1 MKMKKMFVLLIT
13 MLLSS
18 CQISSNSETQSEQ
31 ISDSISTIE
40 SISNSDVLS
49 DESSLI
55 EDIPSE
61 SEESSMPTSETIEES
76 ASEEIEDIYYVDG
89 LPSNLF
95 VTEVNDYMKFL
106 YIEPEDCYY
115 AECNLPKP
123 APEYIEEIV
132 FPNVYDDGIHGL
144 KRVKHASGV
153 FWAYESTIGKII
165 ISEGIETIRS
175 YGYSHRDESWKYNNG
190 NILYFLCSNLY
201 LPSSIKEI
209 AHAAIENGNLFY
221 DPMLKGD
228 CEFNIHYS
236 GTVEYF
242 DENCTVVMPALYSEF
257 YDIFENELEIICLD
271 GHINLDLFIYYYD
284 ESDLFDEKS
293 VKMYLNNLLDNSI
306 LYN

>member
-132 FPNVYDDGIHGL
+132 FPNVYDDGINGL
-144 KRVKHASGV
+144 KRVKHVSGV
-153 FWAYESTIGKII
+153 FWAYESTIDKII
-165 ISEGIETIRS
+165 ISEGIETLRS
-175 YGYSHRDESWKYNNG
+175 YGYSYRDESWKYNSG
-190 NILYFLCSNLY
+190 NILYFLCSDLY
-201 LPSSIKEI
+201 LPSTIVEI
-209 AHAAIENGNLFY
+209 VHGAYEGGGSSSEEWLNRNQFV
-221 DPMLKGD
+221 
-228 CEFNIHYS
+228 IHYNN
-236 GTVEYF
+236 TVEYF
-242 DENCTVVMPALYSEF
+242 NENCTIKMPLMTSDYRKSNDRE
-257 YDIFENELEIICLD
+257 DKIEINCLD
-271 GHINLDLFIYYYD
+271 GR
-284 ESDLFDEKS
+284 
-293 VKMYLNNLLDNSI
+293 MYLDVYFYWWPEADDSI
-306 LYN
+306 SENVSE